1 MVMKIVGLEEHYVTE
16 DVIDAWR
23 RLDARWR
30 DPSMPVSIDEP
41 LVRNLLWLGEQRI
54 AVMDDAGI
62 DTQVLSLTTP
72 GVWDLDA
79 ADGIALQTACND
91 RLADAVAAH
100 PERLQ
105 GFATLAAQAPQAA
118 ADELRRAVED
128 LGFHGALIF
137 SRVRDRSI
145 DAAEFWPIF
154 EAAEALGAPLYLH
167 PQAPPAAVR
176 QSYYGGF
183 DDAVNAALSTHGVG
197 WHYDAGLQLLR
208 LVVAGVF
215 DRFPGLQVILGHW
228 GEMIAFYLDRID
240 RLTPIAG
247 LQRPVSEYVRTN
259 VYLTPGGVFS
269 QRYLR
274 WALEVVGPE
283 RIMFAADYPFVPT
296 DGGVARQFLTDADLG
311 EGDRAAIASG
321 NWERLTA
328 GIRR

>member
-1 MVMKIVGLEEHYVTE
+1 MKIVGLEEHYVTE
-16 DVIDAWR
+16 DVIGAWR
-23 RLDARWR
+23 KLDPRWQ
-30 DPSMPVSIDEP
+30 DPSLPVAGDGP
-41 LVRNLLWLGEQRI
+41 LVRNLLALGDERI

-62 DTQVLSLTTP
+62 DAQVLSLTTP
-72 GVWDLDA
+72 GVWDLDEG
-79 ADGIALQTACND
+79 DGVALQRACND
-91 RLADAVAAH
+91 RLADAVGIH
-100 PERLQ
+100 PDRLH
-105 GFATLAAQAPQAA
+105 GFATLAAQVPQAA
-118 ADELRRAVED
+118 ADELGRAVTD
-128 LGFHGALIF
+128 LGFHGAMIF

-183 DDAVNAALSTHGVG
+183 GDVVDAALSTHSIG
-197 WHYDAGLQLLR
+197 WHYDAGLQFLR

-215 DRFPGLQVILGHW
+215 DRFPGLQIILGHW
-228 GEMIAFYLDRID
+228 GEMIAFYLDRVD

-247 LQRPVSEYVRTN
+247 LRRPVSEYVRNN

-296 DGGVARQFLTDADLG
+296 DGGVARQFLADADLD
-311 EGDRAAIASG
+311 EDDRAAIASG

-328 GIRR
+328 TIRR